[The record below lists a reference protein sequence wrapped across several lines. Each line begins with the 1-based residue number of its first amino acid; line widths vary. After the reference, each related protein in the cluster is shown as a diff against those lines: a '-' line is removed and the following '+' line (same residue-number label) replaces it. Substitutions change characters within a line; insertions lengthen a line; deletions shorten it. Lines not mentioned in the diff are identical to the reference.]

1 MLLTRKEVA
10 AKLKLSV
17 RTIDTLI
24 TLKELPAVR
33 IGKSVRVTESALQT
47 YVARLVRAAGTPIQL
62 VA

>member
-17 RTIDTLI
+17 RTIDSLI
-24 TLKELPAVR
+24 MLKELPAVR

-47 YVARLVRAAGTPIQL
+47 YVNRLVRAAGAPVRL